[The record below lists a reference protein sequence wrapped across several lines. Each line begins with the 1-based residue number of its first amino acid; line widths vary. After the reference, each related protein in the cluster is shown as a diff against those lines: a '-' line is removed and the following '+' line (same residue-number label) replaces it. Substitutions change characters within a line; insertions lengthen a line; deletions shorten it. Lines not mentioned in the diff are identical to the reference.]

1 MKKRLP
7 ANLEK
12 YRFTSA
18 QLEKMYMPQKVG
30 SIEGIFQIPYENVVL
45 RVMCGRGEGWDHVS
59 VSLPDRCPTW
69 DEMNWIKNLFFKPD
83 ELAIQYHPP
92 EKDYINVCKTVL
104 HIWRPW
110 KIKIPLP
117 PKWMLA

>member
-1 MKKRLP
+1 MKRRFP
-7 ANLEK
+7 FMFEK
-12 YRFTSA
+12 YRYDDPILTE
-18 QLEKMYMPQKVG
+18 LYVPQEVG
-30 SIEGIFQIPYENVVL
+30 SIEGVFQIPYRGVYL
-45 RVMCGRGEGWDHVS
+45 RVISGCGEGWDHVS

-110 KIKIPLP
+110 KTEIPIP